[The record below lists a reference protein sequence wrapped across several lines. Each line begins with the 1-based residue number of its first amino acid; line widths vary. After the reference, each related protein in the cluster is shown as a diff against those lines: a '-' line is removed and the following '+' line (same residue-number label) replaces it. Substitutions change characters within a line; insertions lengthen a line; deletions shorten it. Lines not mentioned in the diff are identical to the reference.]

1 MDPRMKWNS
10 KYKER
15 LIQAEL
21 PKPNPRLA
29 RLVSGLNGGD
39 ALDIACGLGGN
50 SLFLAEQGFE
60 VDALDISDIAVSHVQ
75 EQAARLEIP
84 INARRADLRELDNP
98 AFVKES
104 YDLIVITYYLDRT
117 LFPLVKSLLKENGHF
132 FMETFYQSPS
142 MENGKVSNQF
152 KLRPRELL
160 SQFHECQ
167 ILHYEEN
174 EREGVQTL
182 YCRKS

>member
-29 RLVSGLNGGD
+29 SLVSGLNGGA
-39 ALDIACGLGGN
+39 ALDLACGLGGN

-75 EQAARLEIP
+75 EQAERLELP
-84 INARRADLRELDNP
+84 INARRADLTEWDNP
-98 AFVKES
+98 AFLKES

-117 LFPLVKSLLKENGHF
+117 LFPLVKPLLKENGHF

-160 SQFHECQ
+160 SQFNEWK

-182 YCRKS
+182 FCRKS